1 MMMTMY
7 NLSQITVNHRMLMSS
22 QKLGSCFLVDW
33 DQGLEVLLLVLRKT
47 VKVDTGHSVND
58 LSMLDFVNSFEDSS
72 AASKPQMSD

>member
-1 MMMTMY
+1 
-7 NLSQITVNHRMLMSS
+7 
-22 QKLGSCFLVDW
+22 
-33 DQGLEVLLLVLRKT
+33 VLLLVLRKT